1 MQSNLIAQ
9 TIDIPAIVETAFP
22 SLKDPFKP
30 SRTPSSS
37 QIAQIVSLL
46 LPYIF
51 VVAGLLLLFNLI
63 SGGFS
68 FMTAGDSPDGSKKAK
83 LKITNALIGFIILFV
98 AYWIMQIIEVMLGV
112 DFGF

>member
-9 TIDIPAIVETAFP
+9 TIDIPAIAETAFP
-22 SLKDPFKP
+22 SLKLPFRP
-30 SRTPSSS
+30 SATSSS
-37 QIAQIVSLL
+37 TKIAEIVSLL

-51 VVAGLLLLFNLI
+51 VIAGLLLLFSII

-68 FMTAGDSPDGSKKAK
+68 MMTAGDNVDGAKKAK
-83 LKITNALIGFIILFV
+83 LKITSALIGFVILF
-98 AYWIMQIIEVMLGV
+98 AAFWIMQIIEVMLGV